1 MGWSIDGPKKSEYM
15 RRSEV
20 NKIIDNAKE
29 LLHQYNIYLPPF
41 GYWSPDDWIGKGN
54 ECREIADCMLGWDI
68 TDFGFG
74 QFDKIGLAIFTVR
87 NGHQELEPFNQKTY
101 CEKLLIIQEEQV
113 TPMHFHWFKV
123 EDIINRAGGNLV
135 IELYNSTDDDKLA
148 ETEVEVSLD
157 GVKKSFP
164 AGTKLILKTG
174 ESITLTSG
182 LYHRF
187 WAEKGKGPLVVG
199 EVSKVNDDNSDNC
212 FLDKVGRF
220 PDIKEDGPPIH
231 YLCTEYPI

>member
-1 MGWSIDGPKKSEYM
+1 MSVGKLRIACLVGISRILGLDSLTRLDSLFSPSET
-15 RRSEV
+15 
-20 NKIIDNAKE
+20 
-29 LLHQYNIYLPPF
+29 
-41 GYWSPDDWIGKGN
+41 
-54 ECREIADCMLGWDI
+54 DI
-68 TDFGFG
+68 
-74 QFDKIGLAIFTVR
+74 R
-87 NGHQELEPFNQKTY
+87 N
-101 CEKLLIIQEEQV
+101 
-113 TPMHFHWFKV
+113 
-123 EDIINRAGGNLV
+123 
-135 IELYNSTDDDKLA
+135 LYNSTYDDKLA